1 MYKKLEIKNLSILSK
16 DTILVKDINLTITQD
31 MPLILLGE
39 SGSGKS
45 LIIDTIMGSLTNDL
59 KTKGEIL
66 LDDVDLLK
74 LSKKQRRALWGKDI
88 ALLPQEPWR
97 ALNPT
102 MKILNQVSEVYEY
115 IHEDKKNSK
124 TKALEGLEEVSLKD
138 SYNSYPFE
146 ISGGMCQRATIAI
159 THAFNSQIL
168 LVDEPTKGLDKQLCK
183 NVAKRLNKEVE
194 EKRLLF
200 VITHDID
207 IAKTIKGNLG
217 IIVDGKLIEY
227 GKTKELFSNP
237 KHEYTKKLFLS
248 QSSLWKIEKASKTAN
263 KILEVKNLTKE
274 YGENKLF
281 KNLNFSLNKGEITS
295 IVGKSG
301 SGKSTLGDII
311 LGIKEATSGE
321 IIMTNKLNKM
331 QLQKI
336 YQQPPSA
343 FLPNQTLKEGFE
355 DLVKL
360 HNLSMKK
367 VYKLLEKVNLNKELL
382 NRKPHEVSGGELQ
395 RIATIKVLL
404 LKPAFLFADEATSRL
419 DSISQ
424 QELIYFLLEIVK
436 KENLSLLLVTHDLEM
451 AEKISNK
458 IIYLE

>member
-1 MYKKLEIKNLSILSK
+1 AR
-16 DTILVKDINLTITQD
+16 INETVSV
-31 MPLILLGE
+31 E
-39 SGSGKS
+39 
-45 LIIDTIMGSLTNDL
+45 
-59 KTKGEIL
+59 
-66 LDDVDLLK
+66 DV
-74 LSKKQRRALWGKDI
+74 I
-88 ALLPQEPWR
+88 AE
-97 ALNPT
+97 T
-102 MKILNQVSEVYEY
+102 EVSEE
-115 IHEDKKNSK
+115 
-124 TKALEGLEEVSLKD
+124 
-138 SYNSYPFE
+138 
-146 ISGGMCQRATIAI
+146 
-159 THAFNSQIL
+159 
-168 LVDEPTKGLDKQLCK
+168 
-183 NVAKRLNKEVE
+183 
-194 EKRLLF
+194 
-200 VITHDID
+200 
-207 IAKTIKGNLG
+207 
-217 IIVDGKLIEY
+217 
-227 GKTKELFSNP
+227 
-237 KHEYTKKLFLS
+237 
-248 QSSLWKIEKASKTAN
+248 
-263 KILEVKNLTKE
+263 EVKNLTKE